1 MIDIVLSKE
10 DNRESLMS
18 DVKNEYEMARIFEEK
33 LYSFKKV
40 RLIEDKL
47 SYEDLAIQNNFSDE
61 EVTFSL
67 NRQMLK
73 DRKDKLAL

>member
-1 MIDIVLSKE
+1 
-10 DNRESLMS
+10 MS

-67 NRQMLK
+67 NR
-73 DRKDKLAL
+73 